1 MVPRSLAEINMEEE
15 EKAYSSTRM
24 RYFFGYYSPGNV
36 KSSWEDVLNRLE
48 SIHTQ
53 HCENPPKIQF
63 SKVTDVEQQ
72 SLSSDEVPD
81 WVRTD
86 TKDFLKSLRTRDASY
101 DLASRALLD
110 RNINV
115 LKEHCKAN
123 GEDERIQGR

>member
-1 MVPRSLAEINMEEE
+1 MEEE
-15 EKAYSSTRM
+15 EKTYSSTRM

-63 SKVTDVEQQ
+63 SVVTDVEQQ
-72 SLSSDEVPD
+72 SLSRDEVPD

-86 TKDFLKSLRTRDASY
+86 SKDFLKSLRTRDASY
-101 DLASRALLD
+101 DLALKALLD

-115 LKEHCKAN
+115 LKEHCKSN

>member
-1 MVPRSLAEINMEEE
+1 MEEE
-15 EKAYSSTRM
+15 EETYSSKRM

-63 SKVTDVEQQ
+63 SVVTDVEQQ
-72 SLSSDEVPD
+72 SLNRDEVPD

-86 TKDFLKSLRTRDASY
+86 SKDFLKSLRARDAGY
-101 DLASRALLD
+101 ELALRALLD
-110 RNINV
+110 RNIKV
-115 LKEHCKAN
+115 LKDYCKLN

>member
-1 MVPRSLAEINMEEE
+1 MAEINKEEE
-15 EKAYSSTRM
+15 EENYSSKSM
-24 RYFFGYYSPGNV
+24 RFFFGYYSPGNV
-36 KSSWEDVLNRLE
+36 KSSWGDILNRLE

-63 SKVTDVEQQ
+63 SVVTDVEQQ
-72 SLSSDEVPD
+72 SLSRDEVPD

-86 TKDFLKSLRTRDASY
+86 TKDFLKSLRTRDDSY